1 MRTLFI
7 AASLAL
13 AGCATM
19 SDVVPIGD
27 GRYMVG
33 TSVRGGFTSDA
44 EVKASALKRAN
55 AYCQER
61 SKQMVLIDS
70 SSSGVQGWTPQNA
83 EVSFRCV

>member
-7 AASLAL
+7 ATCLAVT
-13 AGCATM
+13 GCATM
-19 SDVVPIGD
+19 SDVVPIGE

-55 AYCQER
+55 AYCAER
-61 SKQMVLIDS
+61 GKQMVLIDAT
-70 SSSGVQGWTPQNA
+70 SSGVQGWTPQNA
-83 EVSFRCV
+83 QVNFRCV